1 MKAMTLL
8 KIAAGLAAL
17 YLVFVLLIAAVQDW
31 LLFPRWLMASGA
43 VSLPA
48 DAERVSIEVPD
59 VGTLAGV
66 VLPAERAPPEG
77 SAPVLGFGG
86 NAWDADLLAIYL
98 RSLFP
103 NRDIVTVHYRGYGPS
118 AGRPSAEVILDDAE
132 LIFDEII
139 APRDGDRTVV
149 VGLSLGAGP
158 AAHLASRRPVA
169 GMILVTPFD
178 SIEALA
184 GDLYPWLPVR
194 QLLRHRTRPD
204 RPGPAYGGAS
214 ARVRRSRSRPRHTGR
229 RTQRHLR
236 QQGFRPGDARRPCRH
251 RGSERPRQMKGRLP
265 NDATAS
271 RARGADACRSAR
283 GPRRRS
289 RSSRDHT
296 AEDVRPKR

>member
-59 VGTLAGV
+59 VGALVGV

-98 RSLFP
+98 MSLFP

-194 QLLRHRTRPD
+194 QLLRHRMDVAEAVDGSSAHVAIIAAERD
-204 RPGPAYGGAS
+204 QIVPA
-214 ARVRRSRSRPRHTGR
+214 R
-229 RTQRHLR
+229 RTEALR
-236 QQGFRPGDARRPCRH
+236 RASGDLVLDRVIPGVGHNDIYDSKDFAQAMRDALAVIEDR
-251 RGSERPRQMKGRLP
+251 SGR
-265 NDATAS
+265 D
-271 RARGADACRSAR
+271 
-283 GPRRRS
+283 
-289 RSSRDHT
+289 
-296 AEDVRPKR
+296 K